1 MAGMSRLE
9 AINLMLGNIGE
20 SPVSSLSGTTDA
32 FVVQCE
38 NILDETS
45 RAVLSKKWHFN
56 RDKDYALTPDVSG
69 FIAIADNIITIDT
82 TARSAA
88 KDVCVRAGKLYDIG
102 EQTNIFTEPVYTD
115 VVWEFPFGELPQW
128 IRHYIA
134 VRAARVFASRQLG
147 DAVSERLTVDDE
159 IEARADAKANDLRIK
174 DRNIFDNFNT
184 MGRIRHRRIQ

>member
-20 SPVSSLSGTTDA
+20 SPVSSLTGSTDV

-38 NILDETS
+38 SILDETT
-45 RAVLSKKWHFN
+45 RAVQAKKWHFN
-56 RDKDYALTPDVSG
+56 RDKDYAMAPDSSG
-69 FIAIADNIITIDT
+69 FINIPDNIITVDT
-82 TARSAA
+82 TARSMS

-102 EQTNIFTEPVYTD
+102 EQTNVFTEPVYTD
-115 VVWEFPFGELPQW
+115 VVWEFPFIETPQW
-128 IRHYIA
+128 IRQYLA

-147 DAVSERLTVDDE
+147 DVTSERLTVDDE

-174 DRNIFDNFNT
+174 DRNIFDNFNSV
-184 MGRIRHRRIQ
+184 GRIRHRRIQ